1 MEQIFELL
9 SELMT
14 DYDAEPVAFRV
25 VWENDEN
32 DD

>member
-1 MEQIFELL
+1 MLEIMDLL
-9 SELMT
+9 NDLMT

-25 VWENDEN
+25 VWEDEEN

>member
-1 MEQIFELL
+1 MEQIFDLL
-9 SELMT
+9 SVLMT

-25 VWENDEN
+25 VWEDVEN